1 MIHSAVADAK
11 PWPQWLCPSGA
22 LASQLLSLRDMPCF
36 SDEPE
41 EKEPAPFPAVAAME
55 ETQEEKEKHDDDD
68 DDGDPSS
75 PTEMP
80 VPTVLPSPTSP
91 GDEQSHRKA
100 AVSARLA
107 QDEEEARA
115 QAAVAAKRKQ
125 AATLE
130 GCVHLG
136 KVKQKPVDL
145 RWWVKGVHQIV
156 LWVGTARQGKGAS
169 KGSAKGKGAGAAVAE
184 RYPKAKTKGKKW

>member
-1 MIHSAVADAK
+1 MMRSAVADAK
-11 PWPQWLCPSGA
+11 PWPEWLCPSGA
-22 LASQLLSLRDMPCF
+22 LASQLLPLDEVPSY
-36 SDEPE
+36 SDESE
-41 EKEPAPFPAVAAME
+41 EKEPAPFPADAAKE
-55 ETQEEKEKHDDDD
+55 EAQEEKDKHDDDD
-68 DDGDPSS
+68 EDGDAS
-75 PTEMP
+75 
-80 VPTVLPSPTSP
+80 VLSSPTSP
-91 GDEQSHRKA
+91 CDEQSHRKA
-100 AVSARLA
+100 AVLARLA

>member
-1 MIHSAVADAK
+1 MAAWADEVDYVGEWTPPQPPASRSTPRTSWSSLLRTILKRFARSRQSIRKTCFTLISYVADD
-11 PWPQWLCPSGA
+11 S
-22 LASQLLSLRDMPCF
+22 
-36 SDEPE
+36 
-41 EKEPAPFPAVAAME
+41 EKQ
-55 ETQEEKEKHDDDD
+55 THK
-68 DDGDPSS
+68 
-75 PTEMP
+75 
-80 VPTVLPSPTSP
+80 
-91 GDEQSHRKA
+91 KA
-100 AVSARLA
+100 AVSAKLA

-136 KVKQKPVDL
+136 KVKQKPVDP
-145 RWWVKGVHQIV
+145 RRWVKGVHQIV

-169 KGSAKGKGAGAAVAE
+169 KGRAQGKGAGAAVAE

>member
-1 MIHSAVADAK
+1 MHSAVADAK
-11 PWPQWLCPSGA
+11 PWPEWLCPSGA
-22 LASQLLSLRDMPCF
+22 LASQLRPLDDVPCY
-36 SDEPE
+36 SDESSSP
-41 EKEPAPFPAVAAME
+41 
-55 ETQEEKEKHDDDD
+55 TL
-68 DDGDPSS
+68 PSS

-80 VPTVLPSPTSP
+80 VPDELPSPTSP
-91 GDEQSHRKA
+91 ADEGDEQSHKKA
-100 AVSARLA
+100 AVSAKLA

-115 QAAVAAKRKQ
+115 QAAVAANRKQ

-145 RWWVKGVHQIV
+145 RWWYQGVHQIV

-169 KGSAKGKGAGAAVAE
+169 KGSGKGKGAGAAVAE

>member
-1 MIHSAVADAK
+1 MMHSAVADAK
-11 PWPQWLCPSGA
+11 PWPEWLRPSGA
-22 LASQLLSLRDMPCF
+22 LASQLRPLDDVPCF
-36 SDEPE
+36 SEESE

-55 ETQEEKEKHDDDD
+55 ETQEEKDKHDDDD

-91 GDEQSHRKA
+91 GDEQS
-100 AVSARLA
+100 
-107 QDEEEARA
+107 QEARA

-136 KVKQKPVDL
+136 KVKQKPVDP

>member
-1 MIHSAVADAK
+1 MHSAVADAK
-11 PWPQWLCPSGA
+11 PWPEWLCPSGA
-22 LASQLLSLRDMPCF
+22 LASQLRPLDDVPCF
-36 SDEPE
+36 SDESSSP
-41 EKEPAPFPAVAAME
+41 PL
-55 ETQEEKEKHDDDD
+55 
-68 DDGDPSS
+68 PSS
-75 PTEMP
+75 PP
-80 VPTVLPSPTSP
+80 PPLPSQRPSPTTPATSAEFGVE
-91 GDEQSHRKA
+91 GDEQSHKKA
-100 AVSARLA
+100 AVSAKLA

-115 QAAVAAKRKQ
+115 QAAVAANRKQ

-145 RWWVKGVHQIV
+145 RWWYQGVHQIV

-169 KGSAKGKGAGAAVAE
+169 KGSGKGKGAGAAVAE

>member
-1 MIHSAVADAK
+1 MMHSAVADAK
-11 PWPQWLCPSGA
+11 PWPEWLCPSGA
-22 LASQLLSLRDMPCF
+22 LASQLRPLDDVPCY
-36 SDEPE
+36 SDESE
-41 EKEPAPFPAVAAME
+41 EKEPAPFPAVAAKE

-68 DDGDPSS
+68 EDGDPSS

-80 VPTVLPSPTSP
+80 VASVLPSPTSP
-91 GDEQSHRKA
+91 CNKLWHRIA

-136 KVKQKPVDL
+136 KVKQKRIDL
-145 RWWVKGVHQIV
+145 RWWVRGVHQI
-156 LWVGTARQGKGAS
+156 GTAWKGKGAS
-169 KGSAKGKGAGAAVAE
+169 KGSGKGKGAGAAVAE

>member
-1 MIHSAVADAK
+1 MMRSAVADAK
-11 PWPQWLCPSGA
+11 PWPEWLCPSGA
-22 LASQLLSLRDMPCF
+22 LASQLLPLDEVPCY
-36 SDEPE
+36 SDESE
-41 EKEPAPFPAVAAME
+41 EQEPATFPADAAKE
-55 ETQEEKEKHDDDD
+55 ETQEEKDKHDDDD
-68 DDGDPSS
+68 ENGDAS
-75 PTEMP
+75 
-80 VPTVLPSPTSP
+80 VLPSPTSP
-91 GDEQSHRKA
+91 CNEQSHRKA

-136 KVKQKPVDL
+136 KVKQKAVDP

-156 LWVGTARQGKGAS
+156 LWMGTARQGKGAS

>member
-1 MIHSAVADAK
+1 MHSAVADAK
-11 PWPQWLCPSGA
+11 PWPEWLCPSGD
-22 LASQLLSLRDMPCF
+22 LASQLRPLDDVPRF
-36 SDEPE
+36 SYASE
-41 EKEPAPFPAVAAME
+41 EKEPAPFPAVAVKE

-68 DDGDPSS
+68 DDD
-75 PTEMP
+75 
-80 VPTVLPSPTSP
+80 
-91 GDEQSHRKA
+91 DEQSHKKA
-100 AVSARLA
+100 AVSAKLA

-136 KVKQKPVDL
+136 KVKQKPVDF

>member
-1 MIHSAVADAK
+1 MMHSTIADAV
-11 PWPQWLCPSGA
+11 PWPDWLCPSGA
-22 LASQLLSLRDMPCF
+22 LVTQLQPLKELPCW
-36 SDEPE
+36 SNESE
-41 EKEPAPFPAVAAME
+41 EEEPAPFHAVAVKE
-55 ETQEEKEKHDDDD
+55 EDDDD
-68 DDGDPSS
+68 EDGDHSS
-75 PTEMP
+75 PTELTVAS
-80 VPTVLPSPTSP
+80 VPPSPTSP
-91 GDEQSHRKA
+91 CDEQSHKKA

>member
-1 MIHSAVADAK
+1 MHSAVADAK
-11 PWPQWLCPSGA
+11 PWPEWLCPSGA
-22 LASQLLSLRDMPCF
+22 LASQLRPLDDVPCY
-36 SDEPE
+36 SDESE
-41 EKEPAPFPAVAAME
+41 EKEPAPFPAVAAKE

-68 DDGDPSS
+68 DDGDRSS

-80 VPTVLPSPTSP
+80 VPSVLPSPTSSD
-91 GDEQSHRKA
+91 DEQSHKKA
-100 AVSARLA
+100 AVSAKLA
-107 QDEEEARA
+107 Q
-115 QAAVAAKRKQ
+115 VATQRKQ

-136 KVKQKPVDL
+136 KVKQKPVDP
-145 RWWVKGVHQIV
+145 RRWVKGVHQIV

-184 RYPKAKTKGKKW
+184 RYPKAKGKGKKW

>member
-1 MIHSAVADAK
+1 MMRSAVADAK
-11 PWPQWLCPSGA
+11 PWPEWLCPSGA
-22 LASQLLSLRDMPCF
+22 LASQLLPLDEVPSY
-36 SDEPE
+36 SDESE
-41 EKEPAPFPAVAAME
+41 EKEPAPFHAVAVKE
-55 ETQEEKEKHDDDD
+55 EDDDD
-68 DDGDPSS
+68 EDGDHSS
-75 PTEMP
+75 PTELTVAS
-80 VPTVLPSPTSP
+80 VPPSPTSP
-91 GDEQSHRKA
+91 CDEQSHRKA
-100 AVSARLA
+100 AVLARLA
-107 QDEEEARA
+107 QDEEEATA
-115 QAAVAAKRKQ
+115 QAAVAAMQTQ

>member
-41 EKEPAPFPAVAAME
+41 EKEPAPFPAVAAKE

-136 KVKQKPVDL
+136 KVKQKRVDL
-145 RWWVKGVHQIV
+145 RWWKQGVHQIV

-169 KGSAKGKGAGAAVAE
+169 KARAQGKGAGAAVAE
-184 RYPKAKTKGKKW
+184 RYPKAKGKGKKW

>member
-1 MIHSAVADAK
+1 MMRSAVADAK
-11 PWPQWLCPSGA
+11 PWPEWLCPSGA
-22 LASQLLSLRDMPCF
+22 LASQLRPLDDVPCF
-36 SDEPE
+36 SDESE
-41 EKEPAPFPAVAAME
+41 EKEPAPFPADAAKE
-55 ETQEEKEKHDDDD
+55 ETQEEKDKHDDDD
-68 DDGDPSS
+68 EDGDAS
-75 PTEMP
+75 
-80 VPTVLPSPTSP
+80 VLSSPTSP
-91 GDEQSHRKA
+91 CDEQSHRKA

-115 QAAVAAKRKQ
+115 QAAVAAQRKQ

-136 KVKQKPVDL
+136 KVKQKPVDF

>member
-1 MIHSAVADAK
+1 MMHSAVADAK
-11 PWPQWLCPSGA
+11 PWPEWLCPSGA
-22 LASQLLSLRDMPCF
+22 LESQLRPLGDVPCF
-36 SDEPE
+36 SDESE
-41 EKEPAPFPAVAAME
+41 KKEPAPFPAVAAME
-55 ETQEEKEKHDDDD
+55 ETQEEKDKHDDDD
-68 DDGDPSS
+68 DEPDPSS

-80 VPTVLPSPTSP
+80 VPSVLPSPTSSD
-91 GDEQSHRKA
+91 DEQSHKKA
-100 AVSARLA
+100 AVSAKLA
-107 QDEEEARA
+107 Q
-115 QAAVAAKRKQ
+115 VAAQRKQ

-136 KVKQKPVDL
+136 KVKQKPVDF
-145 RWWVKGVHQIV
+145 RWWKKGVHQIV

>member
-1 MIHSAVADAK
+1 MMHSAVADAK
-11 PWPQWLCPSGA
+11 PWPEWLCPSGA
-22 LASQLLSLRDMPCF
+22 LTSQLRPLEDVPCY
-36 SDEPE
+36 SDESE
-41 EKEPAPFPAVAAME
+41 EKEPAPLPAVAANE
-55 ETQEEKEKHDDDD
+55 ETQEEKDKHDDDD
-68 DDGDPSS
+68 EDGDPSS
-75 PTEMP
+75 PTEMS
-80 VPTVLPSPTSP
+80 VPSVHPSPTSP
-91 GDEQSHRKA
+91 CDEQSQRKA

-169 KGSAKGKGAGAAVAE
+169 KGSGKGKGAGAAVAE